1 MSEAD
6 TLTGSEESP
15 VDPIAEVV
23 HDVAPT
29 ETQEWLDSL
38 EYVLASK
45 GEQRV
50 QYLLDRL
57 EESARRQG
65 VDLPIYA
72 NTPYINS
79 IPRSKQPPYPGNR
92 EIERRIKSIIRWN
105 AMAM

>member
-15 VDPIAEVV
+15 VDPVAEVV
-23 HDVAPT
+23 HDVDPT

-50 QYLLDRL
+50 QFLLDRL
-57 EESARRQG
+57 EETARRQG
-65 VDLPIYA
+65 VDQFDPAL
-72 NTPYINS
+72 
-79 IPRSKQPPYPGNR
+79 
-92 EIERRIKSIIRWN
+92 
-105 AMAM
+105 